1 MSLVKELIKGLLPE
15 EEGKKSIGVFGGGF
29 KPPTK
34 GHFEVLKKA
43 LDENPEI
50 DEMLVFIG
58 KGERDGITQEE
69 SLKIWEIYGRYLPFK
84 VQYIKSTK
92 PPIQLI
98 YNTAKE
104 NPESEVLWI
113 IGAREE
119 NEDDFK
125 DIASRTS
132 GITKYPNLELRTIVT
147 KGGVSGTAARN
158 AAKVSKEKLDD
169 FLPEFLSEKEKQ
181 DIFVMLSNTVTE
193 NYIISEADPK
203 KGTGKKPKNTGRR
216 LYTDEDPSDTV
227 KVKFSTRQD
236 IVDTLNKTS
245 FKSKSHARQSQVINL
260 IHQRVRAAYER
271 AKDPEVK
278 KRLKTALD
286 YAEQRKEASKEKTE
300 RLKKQKLNEQKQ
312 DMKFKVPKLNY
323 SYTSLQPYIDKET
336 MEEHFDKHFK
346 GYTDKLNAELD
357 EKSIRIEAEDQI
369 QAIQIILGK
378 YSKNDT
384 IRNNGGGFYNHVLY
398 FENMTPDYKSPSTK
412 FRKMLEENFNSFSEF
427 KEQFKEAGLKQ
438 FGSGWAFLIKK
449 GDKLVIESYANQDN
463 PYLDKDFKGKII
475 IAMDVWEHS
484 YYLKHKSQRGNY
496 IDDFFRVVD
505 YKIAE
510 ERLEE
515 EPITENVAPNHDGK
529 AAPYGSGYDKVKE
542 GDTIEKYS
550 AIGKKTGKLK
560 QGTVRARLNIPKD
573 EKIPM
578 YKINKELARLKKM
591 DQDDDKAGVQL
602 GDKNQKY
609 YKALQLAKTLK
620 STTNINENASY
631 SQHIDIK
638 KEIGNLI
645 KHMLDKGMNIQPL
658 PKLVFKNGD
667 SENAKQF
674 LGKTAYYDPN
684 SMSIVLYTEG
694 RHPKDIVRSFSHE
707 MVHHTQ
713 NLEGRLGDVSTTNTM
728 EDDHLDKLEQEANLT
743 GTMTFRNWT
752 DSLNENL
759 TKSSNYLYH
768 WTSYSAC
775 KKILESN
782 KLKSNKSNQFFE
794 YDESR
799 DLPDYKNVVFFTV
812 ENERFADEENS
823 NQCILVVD
831 KSKLSKD
838 YKVISYGDPYEETVV
853 YTNDPSI
860 SVLPYLKGVI
870 LMNTLQK
877 SAVKKME
884 EFLESKGIPY
894 EINDK
899 LEREVK
905 AKQAKLPTLKKEL
918 INKLKL
924 KYPNGFI
931 GYLNKPLF
939 SYQTPEYF
947 KNNSTYSYPN
957 ITINKPGE
965 YGKKN
970 KFQVKFKIESQNLE
984 KYINWYMYSPDSIE
998 DLINMDNY
1006 EGENLWLKGDIPIN
1020 STTLQEANLTG
1031 TMTFRNWTDSLN
1043 ESFYLDIP
1051 KFSQPKTLQHY
1062 LIENINEISLSKENA
1077 VDINGDLTGG
1087 TFTVGDITYEYSIKN
1102 IPNPYKDLGLFYN
1115 IQFTPSGE
1123 VTSIPKGGKENY
1135 IKILSTIYKIIVDFI
1150 EKEKP
1155 EYVGISSLDNSGD
1168 KNYHT
1173 VYNRLTTNNLNLIP
1187 GYFRKDSNLTFDSP
1201 QGKGRFI
1208 VLKKKDDLNEK
1219 KTKDPFG
1226 INAYAMELGR
1236 LREEETEYK
1245 IYVDMDGVVADFD
1258 QRFRDLAG
1266 IGPREFEEKYGKNA
1280 FWDFIDEGDNKLV
1293 FWVGIPPMSDAKQLI
1308 DYVSKYDYE
1317 MLTAPSLK
1325 KQSLMGKGLW
1335 MKNQTNKGLFPS
1347 KPKVNYRSAKSKKDF
1362 AAPNHILIDD
1372 REDTINSW
1380 NAAGGIGILHT
1391 SAANTINQLKKLGL

>member
-1 MSLVKELIKGLLPE
+1 MSLVNELIKGLLPE
-15 EEGKKSIGVFGGGF
+15 QEGKKTIGVFGGGF

-104 NPESEVLWI
+104 NLESEVLWI

-193 NYIISEADPK
+193 NASYSQNIQEELK
-203 KGTGKKPKNTGRR
+203 
-216 LYTDEDPSDTV
+216 
-227 KVKFSTRQD
+227 Q
-236 IVDTLNKTS
+236 LNK
-245 FKSKSHARQSQVINL
+245 N
-260 IHQRVRAAYER
+260 
-271 AKDPEVK
+271 
-278 KRLKTALD
+278 
-286 YAEQRKEASKEKTE
+286 
-300 RLKKQKLNEQKQ
+300 
-312 DMKFKVPKLNY
+312 
-323 SYTSLQPYIDKET
+323 SLSNFDIDK
-336 MEEHFDKHFK
+336 
-346 GYTDKLNAELD
+346 L
-357 EKSIRIEAEDQI
+357 
-369 QAIQIILGK
+369 
-378 YSKNDT
+378 
-384 IRNNGGGFYNHVLY
+384 
-398 FENMTPDYKSPSTK
+398 P
-412 FRKMLEENFNSFSEF
+412 
-427 KEQFKEAGLKQ
+427 
-438 FGSGWAFLIKK
+438 
-449 GDKLVIESYANQDN
+449 
-463 PYLDKDFKGKII
+463 KGKIFDDAKNI
-475 IAMDVWEHS
+475 ESIFKKSKHS
-484 YYLKHKSQRGNY
+484 W
-496 IDDFFRVVD
+496 
-505 YKIAE
+505 
-510 ERLEE
+510 
-515 EPITENVAPNHDGK
+515 
-529 AAPYGSGYDKVKE
+529 DKVVELFEKNKDFSKVVSIPIFDIHITQPNIQSNKVKHIISNLDKIPNINVVEFPDGEKVIYDGHHRLIANWVLGNKE
-542 GDTIEKYS
+542 IKS
-550 AIGKKTGKLK
+550 NLVKLK
-560 QGTVRARLNIPKD
+560 QL
-573 EKIPM
+573 
-578 YKINKELARLKKM
+578 
-591 DQDDDKAGVQL
+591 
-602 GDKNQKY
+602 
-609 YKALQLAKTLK
+609 
-620 STTNINENASY
+620 NENASY
-631 SQHIDIK
+631 SQNIDLK
-638 KEIGNLI
+638 REIAKLT
-645 KHMLDKGMNIQPL
+645 KHMIDKGMNIQPL

-713 NLEGRLGDVSTTNTM
+713 NLEGRLGEITTTNTQ
-728 EDDHLDKLEQEANLT
+728 EDDNLDKLEQEANLK

-759 TKSSNYLYH
+759 TKNSNQIYH
-768 WTSYSAC
+768 WTPYSAC
-775 KKILESN
+775 KKIIESN
-782 KLKSNKSNQFFE
+782 KLKSNKSSQFFE

-799 DLPDYKNVVFFTV
+799 DLPEYENVVFFTI
-812 ENERFADEENS
+812 EDERFADEENS

-853 YTNDPSI
+853 YTNDSSI
-860 SVLPYLKGVI
+860 PILPYLKGVV

-877 SAVKKME
+877 SAVKKMV

-894 EINDK
+894 EINNN
-899 LEREVK
+899 LEKQVI
-905 AKQAKLPTLKKEL
+905 AKKAKLPSLKKEL

-931 GYLNKPLF
+931 GYLNTPLI
-939 SYQTPEYF
+939 SRQTPEYF
-947 KNNSTYSYPN
+947 KDNPTYSYPN
-957 ITINKPGE
+957 ITINKLGE
-965 YGKKN
+965 YGEKN
-970 KFQVKFKIESQNLE
+970 KFQVKFKIEPQNLE
-984 KYINWYMYSPDSIE
+984 KYINWFMYSPDSIE
-998 DLINMDNY
+998 DLIDMDNY
-1006 EGENLWLKGDIPIN
+1006 EGEELWLKGDIPIDL
-1020 STTLQEANLTG
+1020 TTLQEA
-1031 TMTFRNWTDSLN
+1031 
-1043 ESFYLDIP
+1043 I
-1051 KFSQPKTLQHY
+1051 
-1062 LIENINEISLSKENA
+1062 
-1077 VDINGDLTGG
+1077 
-1087 TFTVGDITYEYSIKN
+1087 VGDKIECDNCDWSWN
-1102 IPNPYKDLGLFYN
+1102 IIDGGNDL
-1115 IQFTPSGE
+1115 
-1123 VTSIPKGGKENY
+1123 
-1135 IKILSTIYKIIVDFI
+1135 FI
-1150 EKEKP
+1150 CHKC
-1155 EYVGISSLDNSGD
+1155 GHDNEP
-1168 KNYHT
+1168 
-1173 VYNRLTTNNLNLIP
+1173 I
-1187 GYFRKDSNLTFDSP
+1187 
-1201 QGKGRFI
+1201 
-1208 VLKKKDDLNEK
+1208 NEK

-1266 IGPREFEEKYGKNA
+1266 MGPKEFEEKYGKNA
-1280 FWDFIDEGDNKLV
+1280 FWDFIDEGNNKLV

-1308 DYVSKYDYE
+1308 DYVSKYNYE

-1347 KPKVNYRSAKSKKDF
+1347 KPKVNYRNASNKKDF